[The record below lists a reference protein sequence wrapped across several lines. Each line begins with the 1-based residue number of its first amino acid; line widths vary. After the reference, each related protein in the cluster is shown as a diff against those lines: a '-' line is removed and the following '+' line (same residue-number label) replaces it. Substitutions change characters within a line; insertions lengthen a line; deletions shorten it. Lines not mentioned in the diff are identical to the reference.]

1 MTELLPI
8 SAIVPTRDRA
18 TVFRRTSENLA
29 QQSVQPVEMIVVDG
43 SEGKETRSRCDF
55 PPHFRKSRQQA
66 DSMF

>member
-18 TVFRRTSENLA
+18 AVFRRTLESLA

-43 SEGKETRSRCDF
+43 SDGEETRSRY
-55 PPHFRKSRQQA
+55 KS
-66 DSMF
+66 